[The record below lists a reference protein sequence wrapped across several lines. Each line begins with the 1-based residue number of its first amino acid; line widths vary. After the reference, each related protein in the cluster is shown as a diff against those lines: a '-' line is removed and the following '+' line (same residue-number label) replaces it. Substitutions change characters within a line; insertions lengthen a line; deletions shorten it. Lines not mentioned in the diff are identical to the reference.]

1 MTADAMYA
9 ILGAVAATL
18 PSATGT
24 PAPRGA
30 GRGGFPVASS
40 NLDILQVV
48 GAAHAGT
55 CSKVLDSG
63 TRL

>member
-1 MTADAMYA
+1 MTAGAMYA
-9 ILGAVAATL
+9 ILGAMAATL

-40 NLDILQVV
+40 DLDTLQVV

-55 CSKVLDSG
+55 CSKVLDNG
-63 TRL
+63 TCL

>member
-1 MTADAMYA
+1 MYA
-9 ILGAVAATL
+9 ILGAIAARL
-18 PSATGT
+18 PSAAGK

-30 GRGGFPVASS
+30 GRGGFPVAAS

-55 CSKVLDSG
+55 CSKVLDNG
-63 TRL
+63 TCL

>member
-1 MTADAMYA
+1 MTAGAMYA
-9 ILGAVAATL
+9 LLGAMAATV

-30 GRGGFPVASS
+30 GRGRLPVASS
-40 NLDILQVV
+40 DLDILQVI

-55 CSKVLDSG
+55 CSKILVDG
-63 TRL
+63 KGV